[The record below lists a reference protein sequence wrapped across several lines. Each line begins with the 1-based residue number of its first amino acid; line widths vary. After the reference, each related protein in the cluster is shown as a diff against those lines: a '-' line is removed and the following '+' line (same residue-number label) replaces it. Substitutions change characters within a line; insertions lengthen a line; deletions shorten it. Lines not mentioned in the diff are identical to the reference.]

1 MIQVKGLSK
10 RFGDTSLVDGL
21 SFEAK
26 KGDILGF
33 LGPNGAGKTTTMRML
48 TGYFPPSAGEITL
61 AGHDVIKK
69 PRKARSKLGYLPES
83 NPLYPE
89 MRVLEYLCFAGRV
102 KGLSAQKART
112 QAGQVMEQTRLVK
125 RQGQLISQLSKGFRQ
140 RVGLAQALMGDPQVL
155 ILDEPS
161 VGLDPSQII
170 EIRELIK
177 GFAGEKTI
185 ILSSHILAE
194 VAATC
199 NKVVI
204 INKGR
209 LAAQGKP
216 DKLVKENGDR
226 QNLKITCVGDL
237 QTLKDLLA
245 NFPGLSQVREI
256 KSKKHH
262 PNSTALSLH
271 LEGGPKARA
280 ALSRAIV
287 QSGLDLLE
295 LLPVAASLEEVFI
308 QVVTGSHASESE
320 EL

>member
-1 MIQVKGLSK
+1 
-10 RFGDTSLVDGL
+10 
-21 SFEAK
+21 
-26 KGDILGF
+26 
-33 LGPNGAGKTTTMRML
+33 
-48 TGYFPPSAGEITL
+48 
-61 AGHDVIKK
+61 
-69 PRKARSKLGYLPES
+69 
-83 NPLYPE
+83 
-89 MRVLEYLCFAGRV
+89 
-102 KGLSAQKART
+102 
-112 QAGQVMEQTRLVK
+112 
-125 RQGQLISQLSKGFRQ
+125 
-140 RVGLAQALMGDPQVL
+140 
-155 ILDEPS
+155 
-161 VGLDPSQII
+161 LDPSQII

-280 ALSRAIV
+280 ALFRAIV